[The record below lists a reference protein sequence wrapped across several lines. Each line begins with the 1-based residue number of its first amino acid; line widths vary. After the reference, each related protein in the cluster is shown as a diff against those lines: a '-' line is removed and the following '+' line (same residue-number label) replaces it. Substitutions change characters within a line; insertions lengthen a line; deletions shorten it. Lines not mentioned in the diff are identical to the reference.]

1 MERLNDI
8 NNYLIVEN
16 GTVKEYEFQQNIKV
30 IDHHLTIYEDAK
42 IQIIYLLTQPDQYCF
57 DLTIQDHT
65 KVDLIEMYE
74 ASCQCSFHK
83 NLIVKDNSFVT
94 RYVENGYYC
103 HENIDVKETVEIYQ
117 DAHMNCAYVE
127 LANYSTLSQVQ
138 YRLLQE
144 GADVHLRLA
153 SLSKEKETKQ
163 YQMTLEHLA
172 PNTFGDMDNYGIV
185 KSQAKLI
192 IDGVGRITKGNYL
205 SSTHQTNKIIVFDDG
220 CVAQANPYL
229 YIDEYD
235 VKASHGA
242 SVGKIDEDHLYYLE
256 SRGLSKQDAMHLV
269 TYGYFLPVLEFITV
283 DSLKERFSQ
292 VLKDKVGL

>member
-94 RYVENGYYC
+94 RYVENGS
-103 HENIDVKETVEIYQ
+103 
-117 DAHMNCAYVE
+117 
-127 LANYSTLSQVQ
+127 YSDLFS
-138 YRLLQE
+138 YRTYKS
-144 GADVHLRLA
+144 H
-153 SLSKEKETKQ
+153 SLVIALCKKKCKTHFMK
-163 YQMTLEHLA
+163 TRRCG
-172 PNTFGDMDNYGIV
+172 FR
-185 KSQAKLI
+185 
-192 IDGVGRITKGNYL
+192 VGGNFC
-205 SSTHQTNKIIVFDDG
+205 TQ
-220 CVAQANPYL
+220 
-229 YIDEYD
+229 
-235 VKASHGA
+235 
-242 SVGKIDEDHLYYLE
+242 
-256 SRGLSKQDAMHLV
+256 
-269 TYGYFLPVLEFITV
+269 
-283 DSLKERFSQ
+283 SLKYVCRTA
-292 VLKDKVGL
+292 L